1 MKVCMLLS
9 SVLLKEA
16 IGEENSELWSSLEV
30 TADFIR
36 WGVGGG
42 GGICETVH
50 YVISDV
56 TVVSKAVDIMNEIK
70 DVSSSKPLQHYIV
83 LIWSG
88 WVDLRHF
95 FFVV

>member
-1 MKVCMLLS
+1 MRYC
-9 SVLLKEA
+9 
-16 IGEENSELWSSLEV
+16 LEV

-36 WGVGGG
+36 WGVGGGG

-70 DVSSSKPLQHYIV
+70 DVSSLKPLQHYIV
-83 LIWSG
+83 LI
-88 WVDLRHF
+88 
-95 FFVV
+95 

>member
-1 MKVCMLLS
+1 MRYC
-9 SVLLKEA
+9 
-16 IGEENSELWSSLEV
+16 LEV

-50 YVISDV
+50 YGISDV

-70 DVSSSKPLQHYIV
+70 DVCSLKPLQHYIV
-83 LIWSG
+83 LI
-88 WVDLRHF
+88 
-95 FFVV
+95 

>member
-1 MKVCMLLS
+1 MIDWLIDCL
-9 SVLLKEA
+9 
-16 IGEENSELWSSLEV
+16 I
-30 TADFIR
+30 
-36 WGVGGG
+36 
-42 GGICETVH
+42 

-70 DVSSSKPLQHYIV
+70 DVSSLKPLQHYIV

-88 WVDLRHF
+88 CVDLRHF